1 MTHATLNSSL
11 LIARLQHRQGDLHE
25 ARLSCQEAM
34 VVAKNQKN
42 NSDWIEAAR
51 LFFQCCHELET
62 LDEVKS
68 LMDQVLLFHR
78 NTQNLNEQGLAENLI
93 GAWLLASNKVQE
105 SEMYINSAI
114 SKASQTHDLDTLARA
129 LFTLALAKA
138 FNPETYGQCLQQL
151 EKLDII
157 LTELDS
163 AEIKL
168 STAQLRGFI
177 YTQTKN
183 FDRALEL
190 LWDSYE
196 KAKTHGFIL
205 LISSILAQMARIHRD
220 QGHTEQHRIYAE
232 LALRGISQER
242 APRIYRLI
250 SSLCPEGFEKSGPQ
264 YDFLIDEASRIVREK
279 QKGAIDFKNQH
290 ILYDLAILFIKKAG
304 QRYSKEDLVEM
315 IWHQSYDPEL
325 HDNLIYVSI
334 KRLRTLLEPDL
345 ESPRYI
351 LRDRKGY
358 YFNPQ
363 SHVQFKNAE
372 EMTT

>member
-1 MTHATLNSSL
+1 MTIATLNPSL
-11 LIARLQHRQGDLHE
+11 QIARLQHRQGDLHE
-25 ARLSCQEAM
+25 ARHACEEAM

-68 LMDQVLLFHR
+68 VMEQVMAFHHS
-78 NTQNLNEQGLAENLI
+78 TQLPNEQSRAENLI
-93 GAWLLASNKVQE
+93 GAWLLANNKVQE
-105 SEMYINSAI
+105 SEMYIHSSIA
-114 SKASQTHDLDTLARA
+114 KATQTHDLETLARA
-129 LFTLALAKA
+129 LFTLALGKA
-138 FNPETYGQCLQQL
+138 FNSETYGQCLQQL
-151 EKLDII
+151 DKLDII
-157 LTELDS
+157 LTELS
-163 AEIKL
+163 SPEIQL
-168 STAQLRGFI
+168 STNQLRGFI
-177 YTQTKN
+177 YSQTRS

-196 KAKTHGFIL
+196 KAKAHGFIL
-205 LISSILAQMARIHRD
+205 LISSILAQMARVHRD

-250 SSLCPEGFEKSGPQ
+250 SSLCPEGIKTQETKF
-264 YDFLIDEASRIVREK
+264 DFVIDEAARVVREK

-290 ILYDLAILFIKKAG
+290 ILYDLALLFIKNAG
-304 QRYSKEDLVEM
+304 QRYSKEDLVET
-315 IWHQSYDPEL
+315 IWHQPYDPEL

-363 SHVQFKNAE
+363 SHIQFKNVE

>member
-1 MTHATLNSSL
+1 MTNATLNSSL

-25 ARLSCQEAM
+25 ARLSCEEAM

-78 NTQNLNEQGLAENLI
+78 NTQDLNEQALAESLI
-93 GAWLLASNKVQE
+93 GAWLLASNKIQE
-105 SEMYINSAI
+105 SEMYIYSAI
-114 SKASQTHDLDTLARA
+114 SKASQTQDLDTLARA

-163 AEIKL
+163 PEIKL
-168 STAQLRGFI
+168 SSAQLRGFI
-177 YTQTKN
+177 YTQTKK
-183 FDRALEL
+183 FDRALEI

-196 KAKTHGFIL
+196 KAKAHGFLL

-250 SSLCPEGFEKSGPQ
+250 SSLCPEGLTPSTPQ

-279 QKGAIDFKNQH
+279 HKGAIDFKNQH
-290 ILYDLAILFIKKAG
+290 ILYELALLFIKNAG
-304 QRYSKEDLVEM
+304 QRYSKEALVEI
-315 IWHQSYDPEL
+315 IWHQSYHPDL

-363 SHVQFKNAE
+363 THVQFKNAE
-372 EMTT
+372 EMTK